1 MITVEKFLDCVR
13 ENAAR
18 VTHYESG
25 GDGSGDGGCD
35 CIGLIIGALR
45 LAGVEWKGTHGSNY
59 AARNKIQEPY
69 PYKIKNESEL
79 EPGMIVFKV
88 RTPGESG
95 YDLPSYYDN
104 SPDRNDYYHVG
115 VVMGVGPLD
124 IMHCTK
130 ALSMGIDGI
139 TEDHNLGKWA
149 YYAKLRDVDYS
160 AVPAAPNMLYKAR
173 VIAQTGSTVNMRK
186 GPGLKYDLIEQIP
199 IGSIVDVYEGDAE
212 WHRIKHDGKFGY
224 MMTKFLSPL
233 PEYIHHDDDDDEH
246 IHPDYTPDEPAQ
258 DNTAPTIEEY
268 REALRQSNEAL
279 DRAADALGVLMAQL
293 EKNKKLLEG

>member
-25 GDGSGDGGCD
+25 CCGGYDGGCD

-45 LAGVEWKGTHGSNY
+45 LAGEKWDGTHGSNY
-59 AARNKIQEPY
+59 AARNEIQEPY
-69 PYKIKNESEL
+69 PYRIKSESEL
-79 EPGMIVFKV
+79 EPGMIVFKAHA
-88 RTPGESG
+88 PGDSG

-130 ALSMGIDGI
+130 ALSLGIDGI
-139 TEDHNLGKWA
+139 TEDHSLGKWA

-173 VIAQTGSTVNMRK
+173 VVADSGSTVNMRK
-186 GPGLKYDLIEQIP
+186 GPSMNYDIITRIN
-199 IGSIVDVYEGDAE
+199 IGDVVDVYGGDAE
-212 WHRIKHDGKFGY
+212 WQKIYYNGQYGY
-224 MMTKFLSPL
+224 MMTKFLAPL
-233 PEYIHHDDDDDEH
+233 PDYIHGDDDDGH
-246 IHPDYTPDEPAQ
+246 IHPDYTPEEPVQ
-258 DNTAPTIEEY
+258 DNSAATIDEY
-268 REALRQSNEAL
+268 KEALRQSNEAL

-293 EKNKKLLEG
+293 EANKKLLEE

>member
-35 CIGLIIGALR
+35 CIGEIIGALR
-45 LAGVEWKGTHGSNY
+45 LAGEKWNGTHGSNW
-59 AARNKIQEPY
+59 AARNAIQEPY
-69 PYKIKNESEL
+69 PYRIKSESEL
-79 EPGMIVFKV
+79 EPGMIVFKA
-88 RTPGESG
+88 RAPGESG
-95 YDLPSYYDN
+95 YNLPSYYDN

-139 TEDHNLGKWA
+139 TEDHSLGKWA

-173 VIAQTGSTVNMRK
+173 VVADSGSTVNMRK
-186 GPGLKYDLIEQIP
+186 GPGMNYDIITRIN
-199 IGSIVDVYEGDAE
+199 IGDVMDVYGGDAE
-212 WHRIKHDGKFGY
+212 WQKVYYKCQYGY

-233 PEYIHHDDDDDEH
+233 PDYIHGEDDDGH
-246 IHPDYTPDEPAQ
+246 IHPDYTPEEPVQ
-258 DNTAPTIEEY
+258 DNSAATIDECK
-268 REALRQSNEAL
+268 EALRQSNEAL
-279 DRAADALGVLMAQL
+279 DRAADVIGVLMAQL
-293 EKNKKLLEG
+293 EANKKLLEG